1 MATNIDIEN
10 TTKKAKDRGIQT
22 PLKSKQSCS
31 TSDTGCIISTI
42 SRKYYIRLFQL
53 TSPLNTDSFPH

>member
-31 TSDTGCIISTI
+31 TSDTSDTI